1 METEEPKSTTT
12 LMSISREDFQAVLLS
27 LIPMRAEEK
36 EEREESLLGSTEKKD
51 STTSIIRKLII
62 MVKILI

>member
-36 EEREESLLGSTEKKD
+36 EEREESLLGFTEKKD

>member
-12 LMSISREDFQAVLLS
+12 LMSISREDVQEVLLS
-27 LIPMRAEEK
+27 LSLMRAK

-51 STTSIIRKLII
+51 STTSIIRRLII
-62 MVKILI
+62 TVKILI